1 MPSSAHEIAVAR
13 LRDDPSLLALLAE
26 RLLGRPLPH
35 PLHLADS
42 NIRLA
47 NPVEIRPDILF
58 AHGKRGPW
66 HAVEVQRRI
75 DRRKL
80 SRWAT
85 LVSIL
90 FDQRGAMGDLWVITA
105 DARVADWARR
115 GCDITGPTGT
125 VLRVVPVV
133 LLVNDATLDALL
145 DPSHPALAFFAAWAM
160 QARADA
166 EAERTITR
174 ALDLADDAPES
185 LRRRLTQDILGV
197 LAPALS
203 TRIEEQRMKRNTLTG
218 HIPIPQW
225 IKDRWAV
232 VDEQKATIKRG
243 ALITVLEA
251 RGLLAPD
258 DAFTRARIQRTK
270 KLALLDRWIAQSA
283 TATTLAEAL
292 ARTPQKKPRPRA
304 ASKRSSSPTSPAETT
319 PARGIAKAKSRSV
332 PAKKR
337 ASAAPLR
344 TRPTL

>member
-47 NPVEIRPDILF
+47 NPIEIRPDLLF
-58 AHGKRGPW
+58 AYGKRGPW
-66 HAVEVQRRI
+66 HAVEVQRRV

-85 LVSIL
+85 LVAVL
-90 FDQRGAMGDLWVITA
+90 FDQRRAMGDLWVITA

-133 LLVNDATLDALL
+133 LLVNDATLEALL

-166 EAERTITR
+166 EAERTVTS
-174 ALDLADDAPES
+174 ALDVVDTAPEP
-185 LRRRLTQDILGV
+185 LRSRLTQDILGV
-197 LAPALS
+197 LEPGLS
-203 TRIEEQRMKRNTLTG
+203 TRIEELRMRNKLTG

-232 VDEQKATIKRG
+232 IDEHTATIKRS
-243 ALITVLEA
+243 ALITFLEA

-258 DAFTRARIQRTK
+258 DAFTHARIQRTK

-292 ARTPQKKPRPRA
+292 ARTPQKKPRTA
-304 ASKRSSSPTSPAETT
+304 AAPTRRSAPTRPAKTT
-319 PARGIAKAKSRSV
+319 PARGIAKAKSSS
-332 PAKKR
+332 AKKR

-344 TRPTL
+344 TRPGA